1 MAALDTYRYLRGG
14 MAVMIVLLGAAVVA
28 ERVGADCWQTTISD
42 YYYTSAHAVFIAS
55 VCAVGAMLIVYK
67 GSSATEDVL
76 LNFAGIL
83 AFVVAMVPTTRPDL
97 LCGPARLIAGDDAAV
112 RNVWAVVVA
121 LVVSRVASW
130 WMYRRTGTTRER
142 PPLATA
148 ATWLQRV
155 VLGVGV
161 VTLVAAPEWFRANA
175 HGVAAVAM
183 FASIIA
189 TVLITAFV
197 TGNQDQAKCP
207 QRRRY
212 QAAYRAIAAAMA
224 LALGTAVVLHLVLD
238 GFNHAIIVIEAALIL
253 LFGAYWLVQTVELW
267 GTTTRAQLMP
277 DVVARRSRI
286 LQAL

>member
-55 VCAVGAMLIVYK
+55 VGAVGAMLIVYK

>member
-55 VCAVGAMLIVYK
+55 LCAVGAMLIVYK
-67 GSSATEDVL
+67 GSNATEDVL

-83 AFVVAMVPTTRPDL
+83 AFVVAMVPTTLPDL
-97 LCGPARLIAGDDAAV
+97 LCGPTPLIANGDAAV

-130 WMYRRTGTTRER
+130 WMYRRTGTPRER

-148 ATWLQRV
+148 ATWMQRV

-183 FASIIA
+183 FAAIIA
-189 TVLITAFV
+189 TVLITAFL

-212 QAAYRAIAAAMA
+212 QAAYRAIAGAMA

-286 LQAL
+286 LRSL

>member
-55 VCAVGAMLIVYK
+55 VGAVGAMLIVYK

-267 GTTTRAQLMP
+267 GTTTRAQLMS

>member
-83 AFVVAMVPTTRPDL
+83 AFVVAMVPTTRPEL
-97 LCGPARLIAGDDAAV
+97 LCGPTRLIAGDDAAV
-112 RNVWAVVVA
+112 RNVWAVVIA

-161 VTLVAAPEWFRANA
+161 AILVAAPEWFRANA

-253 LFGAYWLVQTVELW
+253 LFGVYWLVQTVELW

>member
-55 VCAVGAMLIVYK
+55 LCAVGAMLIVYK
-67 GSSATEDVL
+67 GSNATEDVL
-76 LNFAGIL
+76 LNFAGTL

-97 LCGPARLIAGDDAAV
+97 LCGPTPLVAVDEAAV
-112 RNVWAVVVA
+112 RNVWAVIVA

-197 TGNQDQAKCP
+197 TGNQDQTKCP

-224 LALGTAVVLHLVLD
+224 LALGAAVVLHLVLD

-267 GTTTRAQLMP
+267 GTTTRVQLMP
-277 DVVARRSRI
+277 VVVARRSRI

>member
-67 GSSATEDVL
+67 GSNATEDVL
-76 LNFAGIL
+76 LNFAGTL

-97 LCGPARLIAGDDAAV
+97 LCGPIRLSIGDDAAV

-142 PPLATA
+142 PPLANA

-197 TGNQDQAKCP
+197 TGNQDRAKCP

-212 QAAYRAIAAAMA
+212 QAAYRVIAAAMA

-253 LFGAYWLVQTVELW
+253 LFGVYWLVQTVELW

>member
-42 YYYTSAHAVFIAS
+42 YYYTSAHAAFIAS
-55 VCAVGAMLIVYK
+55 VCAIGAMLIVYK

-76 LNFAGIL
+76 LNFAGTL
-83 AFVVAMVPTTRPDL
+83 AFVVAMVPTRRPDL
-97 LCGPARLIAGDDAAV
+97 LCGPTRLIAGDEAAV

-142 PPLATA
+142 PPLANA

-161 VTLVAAPEWFRANA
+161 VTLAAAPEWFRANA

-197 TGNQDQAKCP
+197 TGNQDEAKCP

-224 LALGTAVVLHLVLD
+224 VTLGTAVVLHMVLD

-277 DVVARRSRI
+277 DVARRSRI

>member
-1 MAALDTYRYLRGG
+1 M
-14 MAVMIVLLGAAVVA
+14 
-28 ERVGADCWQTTISD
+28 
-42 YYYTSAHAVFIAS
+42 
-55 VCAVGAMLIVYK
+55 
-67 GSSATEDVL
+67 
-76 LNFAGIL
+76 
-83 AFVVAMVPTTRPDL
+83 
-97 LCGPARLIAGDDAAV
+97 
-112 RNVWAVVVA
+112 
-121 LVVSRVASW
+121 
-130 WMYRRTGTTRER
+130 
-142 PPLATA
+142 
-148 ATWLQRV
+148 QRV

-183 FASIIA
+183 FAAIIA
-189 TVLITAFV
+189 TVLITAFL

-212 QAAYRAIAAAMA
+212 QAAYRAIAGAMA

-286 LQAL
+286 LRSL

>member
-28 ERVGADCWQTTISD
+28 ERVAADCWQTTISD

-83 AFVVAMVPTTRPDL
+83 AFIVAMVPTTRPDL
-97 LCGPARLIAGDDAAV
+97 LCGPVRLIAGDDAAV

-277 DVVARRSRI
+277 DVVALRSRI

>member
-1 MAALDTYRYLRGG
+1 
-14 MAVMIVLLGAAVVA
+14 VVI
-28 ERVGADCWQTTISD
+28 ERLGADCWQTAISD

-55 VCAVGAMLIVYK
+55 VCAIGAMLIVYK

-97 LCGPARLIAGDDAAV
+97 LCGPTRLIAGDEAAV
-112 RNVWAVVVA
+112 RNVWAVVIA

-148 ATWLQRV
+148 ATWLQRG
-155 VLGVGV
+155 VLGVGLAV
-161 VTLVAAPEWFRANA
+161 LVAAPDWFRANA

-183 FASIIA
+183 FAAIIA

-197 TGNQDQAKCP
+197 TGKQDDAKCP
-207 QRRRY
+207 QRHRY
-212 QAAYRAIAAAMA
+212 QMAYRAIALVMA
-224 LALGTAVVLHLVLD
+224 VTLGTTVVLHLVLD

-253 LFGAYWLVQTVELW
+253 EFAAYWLVQTVELW
-267 GTTTRAQLMP
+267 GTTTRAELMP
-277 DVVARRSRI
+277 DVAARRSRM
-286 LQAL
+286 LRAL